1 MIAVQPAIIAGE
13 AHEAFDFPPCLCCCC
28 FFAWRMDP
36 ESVPLIYSAK
46 PDLHDGPFILG
57 HRRRYREVRIG
68 VSFPSPQKLIF
79 PWYCLAPCGLVYR

>member
-1 MIAVQPAIIAGE
+1 MKRLISPL
-13 AHEAFDFPPCLCCCC
+13 DFVV
-28 FFAWRMDP
+28 FFAWRIDP

-68 VSFPSPQKLIF
+68 VSFPSPKS
-79 PWYCLAPCGLVYR
+79 